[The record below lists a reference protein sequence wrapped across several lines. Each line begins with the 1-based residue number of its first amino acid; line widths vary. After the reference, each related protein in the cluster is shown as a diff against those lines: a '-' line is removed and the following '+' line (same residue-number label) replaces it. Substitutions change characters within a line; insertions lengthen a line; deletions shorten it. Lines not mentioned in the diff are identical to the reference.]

1 MFNGR
6 DVNYTYSDFFKF
18 NTWHYYTGM
27 TSSGFQFG
35 WPGIP
40 SDTVLAHID
49 HYGTQVRNRI
59 DANYNAGMLTLS
71 DRPKI
76 QYIAFGQRSDYQC
89 ESENFME
96 QEVRERYGF
105 YTYNYSDVGA
115 NYIDSSQHGS
125 GARVRYCSPNN
136 HSTDGGQTFMQMEPG
151 YVVRG
156 LKTNREQINRSWDWH
171 YSIDDGN
178 HAWYVKPRIRV
189 DSAYANNPANLNKEV
204 CRIEVLNFDGD
215 TIKTTNIRV
224 ANFIENNEYS
234 GEYIEYF
241 FDLHQDSLLEISDGK
256 SFNPDEK
263 PLWDT
268 RCQVDFRVW
277 WYGQCDMWIDYV
289 RVENEIAEQLFRS
302 NDNFDPWLSWE
313 VEEIANN
320 HPGKLI
326 DFYIEE
332 YEFNMLP
339 AIKYVN
345 EKIISLSNGQLSL
358 MTNLNRG
365 LLEVHLPSGWKTG
378 ESRNPYEFDVS
389 DAAFTDDL
397 LIYYLYDYA
406 GLRNYVPN
414 FYPFEYIINQNT
426 SEPWQRQYL
435 PNTLWSGT
443 PPSSFDTVAGILA
456 DITLPKIMKKS
467 SMTNLT
473 TGLRMRW
480 SLPAI

>member
-1 MFNGR
+1 
-6 DVNYTYSDFFKF
+6 
-18 NTWHYYTGM
+18 
-27 TSSGFQFG
+27 
-35 WPGIP
+35 
-40 SDTVLAHID
+40 
-49 HYGTQVRNRI
+49 
-59 DANYNAGMLTLS
+59 
-71 DRPKI
+71 
-76 QYIAFGQRSDYQC
+76 
-89 ESENFME
+89 
-96 QEVRERYGF
+96 
-105 YTYNYSDVGA
+105 
-115 NYIDSSQHGS
+115 
-125 GARVRYCSPNN
+125 
-136 HSTDGGQTFMQMEPG
+136 
-151 YVVRG
+151 
-156 LKTNREQINRSWDWH
+156 
-171 YSIDDGN
+171 SIDDGN

-289 RVENEIAEQLFRS
+289 RVENELAVKLFRGDY
-302 NDNFDPWLSWE
+302 DNTWLQWE
-313 VEEIANN
+313 VVDIANQ

-406 GLRNYVPN
+406 GMRNYVPN

>member
-1 MFNGR
+1 
-6 DVNYTYSDFFKF
+6 
-18 NTWHYYTGM
+18 
-27 TSSGFQFG
+27 
-35 WPGIP
+35 
-40 SDTVLAHID
+40 
-49 HYGTQVRNRI
+49 
-59 DANYNAGMLTLS
+59 
-71 DRPKI
+71 
-76 QYIAFGQRSDYQC
+76 
-89 ESENFME
+89 
-96 QEVRERYGF
+96 
-105 YTYNYSDVGA
+105 
-115 NYIDSSQHGS
+115 
-125 GARVRYCSPNN
+125 
-136 HSTDGGQTFMQMEPG
+136 QMEPG

-178 HAWYVKPRIRV
+178 HKWYVKPRIRV

-234 GEYIEYF
+234 GEYIEDF

-289 RVENEIAEQLFRS
+289 RVENQIGHDLLSTDTTNQAYQLYH
-302 NDNFDPWLSWE
+302 NWLSWE
-313 VEEIANN
+313 VEDIANQ

-345 EKIISLSNGQLSL
+345 EKIISLSNGQLF
-358 MTNLNRG
+358 
-365 LLEVHLPSGWKTG
+365 V
-378 ESRNPYEFDVS
+378 
-389 DAAFTDDL
+389 
-397 LIYYLYDYA
+397 
-406 GLRNYVPN
+406 
-414 FYPFEYIINQNT
+414 
-426 SEPWQRQYL
+426 
-435 PNTLWSGT
+435 
-443 PPSSFDTVAGILA
+443 
-456 DITLPKIMKKS
+456 
-467 SMTNLT
+467 
-473 TGLRMRW
+473 
-480 SLPAI
+480 